1 MRYYSREDYTYRW
14 VLYVLIAIL
23 STIILINIWVAI
35 WQWRL
40 EENYTMKYEQIEMV
54 ENAYIEK
61 YYLSDNAIMPFLT
74 ELKEINNEIYVIV
87 IKNYAAR
94 VGEFFSMGLNLALI
108 ALATYIFK
116 YNRERSK
123 CHSSEI
129 ADIIFCIE
137 IGVSIIICII
147 NICDTSNTLGQYR
160 QLYGLISKL
169 YNELGEFMNE
179 PYIIW

>member
-35 WQWRL
+35 WQWQL

-74 ELKEINNEIYVIV
+74 ELKEINNEI
-87 IKNYAAR
+87 
-94 VGEFFSMGLNLALI
+94 
-108 ALATYIFK
+108 
-116 YNRERSK
+116 
-123 CHSSEI
+123 
-129 ADIIFCIE
+129 
-137 IGVSIIICII
+137 
-147 NICDTSNTLGQYR
+147 
-160 QLYGLISKL
+160 
-169 YNELGEFMNE
+169 
-179 PYIIW
+179 

>member
-35 WQWRL
+35 WQWQL

-87 IKNYAAR
+87 IKNYAALF
-94 VGEFFSMGLNLALI
+94 GESILMVLNLAPFV
-108 ALATYIFK
+108 LARYIFE

-123 CHSSEI
+123 FHSSEI
-129 ADIIFCIE
+129 ADIIFYIE
-137 IGVSIIICII
+137 IGVSVIICII
-147 NICDTSNTLGQYR
+147 NICDTINTLGQYR